1 MKLEEEECEACEL
14 HVNHLKET
22 HSDDVQYVQDDGV
35 PEEHAKFKRKKIDEK
50 RVIEGCEECSEF
62 TQYIEVAN
70 ESRRLYKV
78 D

>member
-1 MKLEEEECEACEL
+1 MSK
-14 HVNHLKET
+14 
-22 HSDDVQYVQDDGV
+22 DDGV

-62 TQYIEVAN
+62 TQHIELAN

-78 D
+78 DKEKEVAENEVVVSTDMRKVVCCRDYRD